1 MFTGQAS
8 KAKCK
13 SLGLMGEVILTRVKG
28 HLRILRPGSEWRT
41 EDNHEQRAIKN
52 PLL

>member
-8 KAKCK
+8 KEKCK

-28 HLRILRPGSEWRT
+28 HLRILGLGSEWRT
-41 EDNHEQRAIKN
+41 EGHHEQREIKN